1 MAVVGGGPAG
11 LMAAEVLAGHGHIV
25 DLYESKPGAGR
36 KFLVAGK
43 GGLNI
48 THSEPFDQF
57 ILKYGDKKG
66 ILKPI
71 LKRFGP
77 GDLQNWVNEMGFE
90 TFVGTSGR
98 VFPVGMKS
106 SPILRT
112 WLRRLNDLAVRFHY
126 RHQWLGWNE
135 KGLIQ
140 FNTPGGKVA
149 SSYDVLII
157 ALGGGSRPELGSDA
171 NWIPILQE
179 RGVEIQPLKP
189 SNCGFNTSWSD
200 VFRTRFE
207 GQPVRQVSL
216 KFRDCEGNN
225 FEQQGEFIISSYGLE
240 GSLIYA
246 ASALIREEIGRKDA
260 ATIYLDLAPDWSL
273 GKLEER
279 LSRVRGKTSI
289 SNHLR
294 KSIGFEGVKTGLLRE
309 ILPPE
314 RFNQAVELAA
324 SVKNLPITL
333 HSARPL
339 AEAISSAGGVTFESV
354 DEKLMIKN
362 LPGVFCAGEMLDWEA
377 PTGGYLLTACF
388 STGYHA
394 GVSALNYLELLQ
406 V

>member
-1 MAVVGGGPAG
+1 M
-11 LMAAEVLAGHGHIV
+11 
-25 DLYESKPGAGR
+25 
-36 KFLVAGK
+36 
-43 GGLNI
+43 
-48 THSEPFDQF
+48 
-57 ILKYGDKKG
+57 
-66 ILKPI
+66 
-71 LKRFGP
+71 
-77 GDLQNWVNEMGFE
+77 NELGFE

-106 SPILRT
+106 SPILRA
-112 WLRRLNDLAVRFHY
+112 WIRRLNDLGVRFHY

-149 SSYDVLII
+149 ANYEVLII

-179 RGVEIQPLKP
+179 RGVKIQPLKP
-189 SNCGFNTSWSD
+189 SNCGFNASWSD

-207 GQPVRQVSL
+207 GQPVRQVTL
-216 KFRDCEGNN
+216 KFRDFEGTN

-246 ASALIREEIGRKDA
+246 ASSLIREEIGEKGV
-260 ATIYLDLAPDWSL
+260 ATIYLDLSPDWSIS
-273 GKLEER
+273 KLEER
-279 LSRVRGKTSI
+279 LSRERGKTSM

-294 KSIGFEGVKTGLLRE
+294 KTIGFEGVKTGLLRE

-314 RFNQAVELAA
+314 KFNQAEELAA
-324 SVKNLPITL
+324 SIKNLPITL

-339 AEAISSAGGVTFESV
+339 VEAISSAGGVSFDSV
-354 DEKLMIKN
+354 DENLMIN
-362 LPGVFCAGEMLDWEA
+362 CLPGVFCAGEMLDWEA

-388 STGYHA
+388 ATGYHA
-394 GVSALNYLELLQ
+394 GVSALNYLELFTG
-406 V
+406 VNFISTK